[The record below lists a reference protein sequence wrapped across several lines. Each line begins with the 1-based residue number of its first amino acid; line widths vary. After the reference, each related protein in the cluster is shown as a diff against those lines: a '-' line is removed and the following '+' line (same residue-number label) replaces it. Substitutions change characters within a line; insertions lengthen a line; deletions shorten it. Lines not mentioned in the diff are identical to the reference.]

1 MLRYP
6 SIYEQPHISGV
17 DRVPAMDCRSFSEF
31 LWFNEPR
38 YDGLTQLVILMD
50 SWLGFFIYTLIGII
64 GECRAKTLIKVSLL
78 QKT

>member
-38 YDGLTQLVILMD
+38 CDGLTQLVIPMD
-50 SWLGFFIYTLIGII
+50 SWLGFFIYFII